1 MKKLFIIFGITLFT
15 SFFQNPLFAQKEL
28 KQQWYLQFSATLKS
42 GLSNAFELQHAEI
55 DPLGNTFISFTSYS
69 TFKFQNKVD
78 TGIKYHLIKIDKQ
91 GKVVWNKLF
100 RCGFEVGG
108 GGIGAITS
116 DRNGG
121 VFVQLAIGNYI
132 KFSKDST
139 FRKTGLSHAIVH
151 YKENGD
157 FDFMTQL
164 PISQVTAPIV
174 YGMNGKLYFPR
185 DRETMYIISSDG
197 KIENSYFPYYFDYSY
212 HYAIN
217 KDGQVASIK
226 VLNTNEKFTIGDSTY
241 TQANKGYG
249 YVVVV
254 REKTGA
260 VLWHK
265 FFKNRKFLD
274 IDDNH
279 SVRWDNNNNLYCA
292 LNFGSSTPEYASY
305 IQDGIKS
312 IIYKFDQKGN
322 LKGSLFDTAQNTQN
336 NYYTQVWLQ
345 NDGSG
350 NVYADLYTSNY
361 SPMNYPNMHISSDNI
376 SKYTRL
382 HFDTNFNIQSY
393 NQVRN
398 APRLDNSLMSHSS
411 IFWKTVKLAQN
422 PLQTYDLPNGES
434 ASCTWDNDF
443 FVIFMDTNKQVNSTG
458 IEKFEK
464 KTSASFT
471 LSPNPNSAKNPVT
484 ISANIA
490 IDRIIVFDVTGKLV
504 YSKKNRLPNSNTFTI
519 PTVFVPGMYYVRT
532 EFIDGQRQTQK
543 LVVTD

>member
-15 SFFQNPLFAQKEL
+15 AFFQNPLFAQKEL
-28 KQQWYLQFSATLKS
+28 KQQWYLQFHSSIRS
-42 GLSNAFELQHAEI
+42 GYSSGIDLPHAEI
-55 DPLGNTFISFTSYS
+55 DPLGNTFISFLSNSKYE
-69 TFKFQNKVD
+69 FQSQID
-78 TGIKYHLIKIDKQ
+78 TGLKYYIYKIDKK
-91 GKVVWNKLF
+91 GKLVWGKIF
-100 RCGFEVGG
+100 RHGFEVGG

-116 DRNGG
+116 DRKGG
-121 VFVQLAIGNYI
+121 VFVRHAIGNYI

-139 FRKTGLSHAIVH
+139 FRKTGNTDAIVH

-164 PISQVTAPIV
+164 PSSSVAAPIV

-226 VLNTNEKFTIGDSTY
+226 VLNTNDKFTIGDSTY
-241 TQANKGYG
+241 TQASKGYG

-260 VLWHK
+260 VLWSK
-265 FFKNRKFLD
+265 FFKDRKFLD
-274 IDDNH
+274 LDDNH

-292 LNFGSSTPEYASY
+292 LNFGPTTPEYASY
-305 IQDGIKS
+305 IQDGTKS

-322 LKGSLFDTAQNTQN
+322 LKGSLFDTAQNTKN

-361 SPMNYPNMHISSDNI
+361 SPMNYPNMHISSDDI
-376 SKYTRL
+376 SKYTRI

-443 FVIFMDTNKQVNSTG
+443 FVIFMDTNKQVNAT

-464 KTSASFT
+464 KPSASFT

-484 ISANIA
+484 ISANIP

-532 EFIDGQRQTQK
+532 EFVDGQRQTQK

>member
-1 MKKLFIIFGITLFT
+1 MKKLLIIFGITLFT
-15 SFFQNPLFAQKEL
+15 SFFQNPLFAQIEL

-42 GLSNAFELQHAEI
+42 GLSNAFELQHAEL

-108 GGIGAITS
+108 GGIGALTS
-116 DRNGG
+116 DRKGG
-121 VFVQLAIGNYI
+121 VFVWHAIGNYI

-139 FRKTGLSHAIVH
+139 FRKTGITDAIVH

-164 PISQVTAPIV
+164 PISQVAAPIV

-185 DRETMYIISSDG
+185 DRYTMYIISSDG
-197 KIENSYFPYYFDYSY
+197 KIENSYFPYYWDYSY

-226 VLNTNEKFTIGDSTY
+226 VLDPYEKFTIGDSTY
-241 TQANKGYG
+241 SQNTNNYG

-265 FFKNRKFLD
+265 FFKDRKFLD

-292 LNFGSSTPEYASY
+292 LNFGSATPEYASY
-305 IQDGIKS
+305 IQDGKKS
-312 IIYKFDQKGN
+312 IVYKFDQKGN
-322 LKGSLFDTAQNTQN
+322 LKGSLFDTAQNTKN
-336 NYYTQVWLQ
+336 NYNTQVWLQ

-350 NVYADLYTSNY
+350 NVYADLFTSNY
-361 SPMNYPNMHISSDNI
+361 SPMNYPNMHIDDI

-411 IFWKTVKLAQN
+411 IFWKTVKLALN

-458 IEKFEK
+458 VEKIVENSK
-464 KTSASFT
+464 NIVT
-471 LSPNPNSAKNPVT
+471 LSPNPSSAKTPITVNT
-484 ISANIA
+484 NSS
-490 IDRIIVFDVTGKLV
+490 IDRIIVFDVTGKLI
-504 YSKKNRLPNSNTFTI
+504 YSNKNRLPNLTKFTI
-519 PTVFVPGMYYVRT
+519 PTVFVPGIYFIRT
-532 EFIDGQRQTQK
+532 ELTSGQR
-543 LVVTD
+543 VTKKIVITD